1 MVPTTR
7 EALILAGGL
16 GTRLRTVVS
25 DRPKPLAEVAGRP
38 FITFLL
44 DQLLRSGFQRA
55 VLCVG
60 HLGEYV
66 PLVLGENYGAL
77 ELLYSFEQTALG
89 TAGALRNAAGLVRE
103 QNVVAMNGDS
113 FCDLD
118 LRMLEQMHRTYDAR
132 ATVSVLHTSDRGRA
146 GALTVDPTGRVS
158 RFENRPSDPAPG
170 LINAGIYMLRRDVLN
185 AIPPNRAISLEE
197 ETFPDLAAR
206 RELFAW
212 QVEARFIDIGTPESH
227 QAAQSFFDRVT
238 E

>member
-1 MVPTTR
+1 M
-7 EALILAGGL
+7 GS
-16 GTRLRTVVS
+16 RLRSVVS

-38 FITFLL
+38 FITFLF
-44 DQLLRSGFQRA
+44 DQLLRFGFQRA

-66 PLVLGENYGAL
+66 PPVLGERYGAL

-103 QNVVAMNGDS
+103 QNIVAMNGDS

-118 LRMLEQMHRTYDAR
+118 LRRLEQMHGTYNAP
-132 ATVSVLHTSDRGRA
+132 ATMSVLHRNDRGRS
-146 GALTVDPTGRVS
+146 GALSVDATGCVVRFDSRPT
-158 RFENRPSDPAPG
+158 EPTPG
-170 LINAGIYMLRRDVLN
+170 LINAGVYMLRRDALD
-185 AIPPNRAISLEE
+185 AIPSNRAVSLEE
-197 ETFPDLAAR
+197 ETFPGMVAR

-212 QVEARFIDIGTPESH
+212 QVEARFIDIGTPDSH
-227 QAAQSFFDRVT
+227 RTAQSFFDGVT